1 MENKKLR
8 KALIPII
15 ILLVVLLLT
24 GFLAIKKA
32 GKQVPKFDSH
42 NTTIEDEF
50 KNHPNL
56 DNIGMSSSSF
66 EKKLELTMEWQA
78 FSFESGYEISVF
90 HNSEE
95 DRMIT
100 KEVMVDGN
108 IYQYT
113 PREGLPGYIPTDGM
127 VTYQFRV
134 KDLNDAHTI
143 VVRANQKLN

>member
-15 ILLVVLLLT
+15 ILLVVIALT
-24 GFLAIKKA
+24 GFLASKKA
-32 GKQVPKFDSH
+32 GKQAPKFDSH
-42 NTTIEDEF
+42 HTEDEF

-56 DNIGMSSSSF
+56 DNDSGISHSYTTFF
-66 EKKLELTMEWQA
+66 EKKIPLTMEWQA

-143 VVRANQKLN
+143 VVRANKN